1 MPQLRLFHNIPSSIS
16 HNLVIR
22 SGEAGGQALR
32 HFNLASGTL
41 LKVPFEGRVQM
52 TLTPS
57 SGYWSVRGECLLV
70 DGVDQELELLAPPAQ
85 CSGDV
90 LSWWQL
96 AMGLNN
102 PRGEPCSGYR
112 IGFVDVSVS
121 LPEGAFAGDFEDL
134 GLAAET
140 CVANPQRGA
149 HAAACIALVVGLRD
163 RSGRLCVCGMAPGA
177 DAVFLSAADRSGE
190 KLDPLVTAEAIDRL
204 VEEDCEL
211 IVLSAGDLGASQ
223 PVLNQAILDAR
234 QAGVLVLLAAGNRP
248 GGPLY
253 PARDFPGQAVVP
265 FGHSAIPPVGSV
277 LEAAISDQNV
287 YQSGAFFLSADMAL
301 DDTMLLAA
309 PGIGLVLPWGDG
321 ALVLT
326 GSSFS
331 APILAG
337 VLLYNLAAAPNY
349 LQMSG
354 LNRSVYATSVLT
366 EAKIWGFEPPGQRL
380 RSPRIN
386 SVLAC

>member
-1 MPQLRLFHNIPSSIS
+1 M
-16 HNLVIR
+16 
-22 SGEAGGQALR
+22 
-32 HFNLASGTL
+32 
-41 LKVPFEGRVQM
+41 
-52 TLTPS
+52 
-57 SGYWSVRGECLLV
+57 
-70 DGVDQELELLAPPAQ
+70 
-85 CSGDV
+85 
-90 LSWWQL
+90 
-96 AMGLNN
+96 
-102 PRGEPCSGYR
+102 
-112 IGFVDVSVS
+112 
-121 LPEGAFAGDFEDL
+121 
-134 GLAAET
+134 
-140 CVANPQRGA
+140 
-149 HAAACIALVVGLRD
+149 
-163 RSGRLCVCGMAPGA
+163 
-177 DAVFLSAADRSGE
+177 
-190 KLDPLVTAEAIDRL
+190 
-204 VEEDCEL
+204 
-211 IVLSAGDLGASQ
+211 
-223 PVLNQAILDAR
+223 LNQAILDAR
-234 QAGVLVLLAAGNRP
+234 QAGGLVLLAAGNRP